1 MSDTIELEEEGLL
14 DTSIIPE
21 GSEDAGKIVDDERVF
36 RAAGGVSASQLAKAL
51 YKKHAP
57 EKYPGFS
64 ILFYAI

>member
-1 MSDTIELEEEGLL
+1 MSESIDLEEEGLL
-14 DTSIIPE
+14 DTSTIPE
-21 GSEDAGKIVDDERVF
+21 GQEDAGKIVDDERVF
-36 RAAGGVSASQLAKAL
+36 RAAGGVSAGELAKAL